1 MNILEV
7 EGLTKRYPAF
17 TLDSVSFNVPEGSV
31 TGFIGRNGAGK
42 STTIKSVL
50 DLVHPDSGRVTFS
63 GKDFL
68 GHEREI
74 KQEIG
79 YVASGAFFYPNK
91 SLKAVAGVTKRFYRN
106 WDDELYVKYMK
117 KFALDENKTQ
127 AQLSEGMKIKFSLT
141 LALSHH
147 AGLLILDEPTSGLD
161 PISRDELLDIFMELS
176 REGTTIFFSTH
187 ITSDLE
193 KCADRIIYI
202 SKGKIS
208 ADDTLEGFTGS
219 YRTVHLT
226 DEDYKTLADSPE
238 LIGCKRAKQ
247 GYSAVVRSENA
258 GALPVNS
265 SPADLETIMIHLEKQ
280 SGDTEQSPQT

>member
-7 EGLTKRYPAF
+7 KGLTKRYPAF
-17 TLDSVSFNVPEGSV
+17 TLDSVSFGVLEGSV

-42 STTIKSVL
+42 STTLKSIL
-50 DLVHPDSGRVTFS
+50 GFVHPDGDSVKFSGRDFS
-63 GKDFL
+63 Q
-68 GHEREI
+68 HEREI

-79 YVASGAFFYPNK
+79 YVASGAFFYPHK
-91 SLKAVAGVTKRFYRN
+91 TLKAMADVTSRFYDS
-106 WDDELYVKYMK
+106 WDSELFGKYMK

-147 AGLLILDEPTSGLD
+147 ANLLILDEPTSGLD

-176 REGTTIFFSTH
+176 GEGTTIFFSTH
-187 ITSDLE
+187 ITSDLD

-202 SKGKIS
+202 SGGKILS
-208 ADDTLEGFTGS
+208 EDTLEHFTEQ
-219 YRTVHLT
+219 YRTVRLT
-226 DEDYKTLADSPE
+226 EEEYTAADKAL

-247 GYSAVVRSENA
+247 GYSAIIKAENA
-258 GALPVNS
+258 AS
-265 SPADLETIMIHLEKQ
+265 MQAETSPADLETIMIHLEKQ
-280 SGDTEQSPQT
+280 SEND